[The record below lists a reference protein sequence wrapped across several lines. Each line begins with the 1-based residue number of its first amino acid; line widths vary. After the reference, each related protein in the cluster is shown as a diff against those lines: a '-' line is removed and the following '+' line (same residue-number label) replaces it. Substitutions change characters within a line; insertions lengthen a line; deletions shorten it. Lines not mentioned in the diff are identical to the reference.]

1 MSTSSVRQRS
11 GRRGHTSCDFC
22 RTRKLRCDRPLP
34 CTSCKTRG
42 KICHFEGILATP
54 AAPSAHRGR
63 NTSASATPTPVS
75 ASAPFRQTSTPG
87 FTPNPLLPVAPT
99 LSPPQDELL
108 AEIQAF
114 RQLAQRLEKRIQEHA
129 TNANHDSGPIRL
141 SPSASSTSE
150 GQLVSPA
157 SLGRLGDVVAH
168 LERVSMSQSSP
179 DPIYRHD
186 LVFNIDRIRAI
197 PQAPTYTTQLGKPT
211 PCVWLPLQTEA
222 NVLVNSYI
230 RDLSYIQ
237 HVLHPPSLPATIDDT
252 YRQVGGQ
259 APVQSGHLILLFSI
273 IACATHIWGPQED
286 DDNEHSL
293 FVSSAQA
300 NAQTPLWIK
309 SAYAVLNAAQDN
321 VTPTL
326 ETIQG
331 IIILSFVLSNLE
343 GVSIRYRSLISTG
356 LLLARELGL
365 HRIDSASN
373 AHVANALRVEMSRRV
388 WWYLVATDWYS
399 FTCSSG
405 EAHFGIL
412 IVFSRLLAARYG
424 GPCEG
429 VYQTHPRHMTVNRPL
444 NINDIDIG
452 PNGISA
458 ESPATEPTD
467 MSYFLERLRLAEI
480 SRSIVDHSLM
490 SATSLGRPNY
500 YTQVMAMD
508 FELDQ
513 LIKNMPTFFQLTNYE
528 HVSDPSRARSIFTQA
543 YMLNSLMHTQRC
555 KLHITY
561 LTSESKDNPAY
572 AASRDICL
580 RSAQQITRI
589 ETQLLRSRQPF
600 VRVRLRLTA
609 ILYSIFMASIILLM
623 DVCVHRPASLQREL
637 FNGDVAEALKILK
650 DARSHSLAAAKLF
663 ESLMQIVAKHCAQH
677 PQLPMTQTP
686 SVSSPLVGLSHGTS
700 ASSLI
705 FNSMHSP
712 FRHDSLS
719 LSGNTAN
726 FNPSSVCD
734 DLQRGNTCEP
744 AVVANAL
751 PTQGMEDVVNMDNID
766 WGDFFSDMLSSSL
779 L

>member
-1 MSTSSVRQRS
+1 MSASSMRQRS

-42 KICHFEGILATP
+42 KTCIFEQTPTPGLTPNPPLP
-54 AAPSAHRGR
+54 AAP
-63 NTSASATPTPVS
+63 AS
-75 ASAPFRQTSTPG
+75 
-87 FTPNPLLPVAPT
+87 
-99 LSPPQDELL
+99 SPPQEDLQ

-114 RQLAQRLEKRIQEHA
+114 RQLAQRLEKRIQEWT
-129 TNANHDSGPIRL
+129 TNTNQGGGAIGL
-141 SPSASSTSE
+141 SPSASTTSE
-150 GQLVSPA
+150 GQLV
-157 SLGRLGDVVAH
+157 GDVVAH
-168 LERVSMSQSSP
+168 LERVSMSQSSL
-179 DPIYRHD
+179 DPIYSYD
-186 LVFNIDRIRAI
+186 LVFNVDRIQAV

-211 PCVWLPLQTEA
+211 PCVWLPLQAEA

-230 RDLSYIQ
+230 QDLSYIQ
-237 HVLHPPSLPATIDDT
+237 HVLHPPSLPTTIDDT

-259 APVQSGHLILLFSI
+259 AHVQSGHLILLLSI
-273 IACATHIWGPQED
+273 IACTTHIWGPRED
-286 DDNEHSL
+286 YDDEHSL

-309 SAYAVLNAAQDN
+309 SAYAVLNAAQDSA
-321 VTPTL
+321 TPTL

-331 IIILSFVLSNLE
+331 IIILSFVISNLE
-343 GVSIRYRSLISTG
+343 GVSMRYRSLISTG

-373 AHVANALRVEMSRRV
+373 AHVATPLRVEMSRRV
-388 WWYLVATDWYS
+388 WWYLVATDW
-399 FTCSSG
+399 
-405 EAHFGIL
+405 
-412 IVFSRLLAARYG
+412 LLAARYG

-444 NINDIDIG
+444 NINDVDIG

-490 SATSLGRPNY
+490 SATSLGRPSY

-513 LIKNMPTFFQLTNYE
+513 LTKNMPPFFQLANYE
-528 HVSDPSRARSIFTQA
+528 HISDPSRASSIFIQA

-572 AASRDICL
+572 LASRDICL
-580 RSAQQITRI
+580 RSAQQITRA
-589 ETQLLRSRQPF
+589 ETQLLRSRHPF
-600 VRVRLRLTA
+600 VRVRLRLAA
-609 ILYSIFMASIILLM
+609 ILYSIFMANIILLM

-637 FNGDVAEALKILK
+637 INGDVAEALKILK

-663 ESLMQIVAKHCAQH
+663 ESLMQVVARHRVQH
-677 PQLPMTQTP
+677 TQLPVTQTP
-686 SVSSPLVGLSHGTS
+686 SASAGSPLVGLSHGPSS

-705 FNSMHSP
+705 FNSMYSP
-712 FRHDSLS
+712 SRH
-719 LSGNTAN
+719 N
-726 FNPSSVCD
+726 
-734 DLQRGNTCEP
+734 
-744 AVVANAL
+744 L
-751 PTQGMEDVVNMDNID
+751 PTQGMEDVVSMENIE
-766 WGDFFSDMLSSSL
+766 WGDLFSDVLSSSL